1 MSTHD
6 AGPAAAPAAPG
17 TASGA
22 SAGPRAAGAG
32 AGAGAVGGGD
42 APMRNPNIRPSA
54 PSPCPGGSFSR
65 LKWRSSRAWT
75 MEIALVITR

>member
-6 AGPAAAPAAPG
+6 AGPAAAPSAAG
-17 TASGA
+17 TASEA
-22 SAGPRAAGAG
+22 AAGLRARGAG
-32 AGAGAVGGGD
+32 AAGGD
-42 APMRNPNIRPSA
+42 GAPMRNPNMRPSA
-54 PSPCPGGSFSR
+54 PSPCPGGSLSR